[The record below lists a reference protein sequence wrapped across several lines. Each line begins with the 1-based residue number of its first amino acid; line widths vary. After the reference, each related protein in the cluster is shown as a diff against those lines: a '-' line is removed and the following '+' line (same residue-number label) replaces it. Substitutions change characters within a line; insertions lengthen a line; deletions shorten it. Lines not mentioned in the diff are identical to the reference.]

1 MSPALFSLLVLLA
14 YCLFFFSL
22 QRHKRSVVS
31 TLVVIWLV
39 MMSETY
45 KKITIGLS
53 GGCELLFNNE
63 ASLSLVNVVPVNT
76 SVTELIALLKRDY
89 IQDRP
94 ELFVDASGANVRPG
108 ILVVVNGCDVEV
120 MGGVEHVLEDG
131 DEVEFIS
138 TLHGG

>member
-1 MSPALFSLLVLLA
+1 
-14 YCLFFFSL
+14 
-22 QRHKRSVVS
+22 
-31 TLVVIWLV
+31 

-108 ILVVVNGCDVEV
+108 ILVLVNGCDVEV